1 MVIARGKYSD
11 LYGKFIIDEIILP
24 EFQNR
29 TIIKKHFQNNG
40 DLFGAQNK
48 MHNILGNILK
58 LELENKESKYTR
70 FERERQIALGFIDF
84 GNDIN
89 F

>member
-1 MVIARGKYSD
+1 
-11 LYGKFIIDEIILP
+11 
-24 EFQNR
+24 
-29 TIIKKHFQNNG
+29 
-40 DLFGAQNK
+40 